1 MERAN
6 VMQRITQR
14 VASTRPGAFIFRHTF
29 HHVDRVLYR
38 VLGRR
43 TVSGFLAGVPNIMLT
58 TTGARSGQ
66 PRTVPLV
73 GVPVEDG
80 VAIVG
85 TRFGSPH
92 HPAWYHNLLAN
103 PHAEMERDGTKSA
116 VVARS
121 VPDGPEYDAVMH
133 AADAVYSGFPIY
145 RRRITARRVPIFVLQ
160 PSA

>member
-1 MERAN
+1 
-6 VMQRITQR
+6 
-14 VASTRPGAFIFRHTF
+14 
-29 HHVDRVLYR
+29 
-38 VLGRR
+38 
-43 TVSGFLAGVPNIMLT
+43 MLT
-58 TTGARSGQ
+58 TTGACSGQ

-121 VPDGPEYDAVMH
+121 VPDGPEYDAGCTPRTLSTPASRSTGAGSQRGVFRYSCCSRRPDLH
-133 AADAVYSGFPIY
+133 AGLSTIRASRAGAWRQYESVSSSANSDQSVSSS
-145 RRRITARRVPIFVLQ
+145 RIIPTTLTPQPARK
-160 PSA
+160 

>member
-6 VMQRITQR
+6 VVQRITQR
-14 VASTRPGAFIFRHTF
+14 VASTRPVAFIFLHTF
-29 HHVDRVLYR
+29 HHVDRALY
-38 VLGRR
+38 
-43 TVSGFLAGVPNIMLT
+43 
-58 TTGARSGQ
+58 
-66 PRTVPLV
+66 
-73 GVPVEDG
+73 
-80 VAIVG
+80 
-85 TRFGSPH
+85 RFGSPH

-160 PSA
+160 PPA